1 MLNSTEGRQKSKR
14 KPFALLRYISPRLI
28 SSIGGHAHRMT
39 KGKRATFSLINIQL
53 NYYYTYIL
61 KCSDDSYYIGVTNNV
76 ERRLIEHQEGI
87 NITCYT
93 YSRRPIDLVYF
104 EKFIDIL
111 QAIAREKQLKG
122 WSRKKKEAL
131 IEERGTDL
139 PNLSVAYRDKK

>member
-28 SSIGGHAHRMT
+28 LRMT
-39 KGKRATFSLINIQL
+39 KGRRATFSLINIQL

-61 KCSDDSYYIGVTNNV
+61 KCSDDSYYVGVTNNA

-87 NITCYT
+87 NVTCYT
-93 YSRRPIDLVYF
+93 YSRRPIELVYF

-139 PNLSVAYRDKK
+139 KQLSKKIFNI

>member
-1 MLNSTEGRQKSKR
+1 MTRGR
-14 KPFALLRYISPRLI
+14 
-28 SSIGGHAHRMT
+28 
-39 KGKRATFSLINIQL
+39 RATLIFSNIM
-53 NYYYTYIL
+53 NFYYTYIL
-61 KCSDDSYYIGVTNNV
+61 KCSDQSYYVGVTNDV
-76 ERRLIEHQEGI
+76 EKRLVEHQEGI
-87 NITCYT
+87 NSTCYT
-93 YSRRPIDLVYF
+93 HSRRPLELVYF